1 MTHRLT
7 ASIAI
12 ALAALS
18 LSGCDWFGGA
28 GGSAETEMKNVEI
41 LPGTA
46 SDEMITLDSA
56 SGDGTA
62 IDTSAAIG
70 PPVPGDAAADS
81 EDGEATDPDTPVS
94 SEDAEPEAQ
103 PGDVVIRP
111 PGGRA
116 EGDPPAKK

>member
-12 ALAALS
+12 ALVALS
-18 LSGCDWFGGA
+18 LTGCDWIGGA
-28 GGSAETEMKNVEI
+28 GTSADTEMKNVEI

-70 PPVPGDAAADS
+70 PPVPGEAAADS
-81 EDGEATDPDTPVS
+81 ETTDPDTPVS

>member
-1 MTHRLT
+1 MTHSLIART
-7 ASIAI
+7 AI

-18 LSGCDWFGGA
+18 LTGCDWFSGA
-28 GGSAETEMKNVEI
+28 ASSADTEMKNVEI

-70 PPVPGDAAADS
+70 PPVPGQAAADDEDS
-81 EDGEATDPDTPVS
+81 EAADPDTPVS
-94 SEDAEPEAQ
+94 SEDAAPEAQ
-103 PGDVVIRP
+103 PGDVIIRP

-116 EGDPPAKK
+116 EGDAPAKK